1 MATGANLQ
9 GGRGNQVSN
18 LPPTVSTRTY
28 DAEMWDA
35 AGKVADRLT
44 EAAKPDL
51 IRRAQAR
58 GAIEGAEVAA
68 GLREY
73 KAPRFQFGDVAAAR
87 QAAVESAYDAR
98 TRQDV
103 DGRLTALRQE
113 HKYDPQAYEAAASEA
128 VRGFIQGAPPEFA
141 VQVETYAQGKAR
153 EGLTAI
159 SSARVARDEQEVV
172 QALGV
177 RATTLSERMIALAA
191 QGKMDSDEYRSAQTE
206 YGELQ
211 QTRADNPAVLYSQD
225 QRIADDDKLD
235 SEVLTA
241 NISRLS
247 VNAYTD
253 AGGGMAGYASATR
266 FLRDEVL
273 DGEAFKDQTPEA
285 RQRIYRDATTQ
296 LNQYSA
302 VEREEKKVAD
312 EQERQRR
319 AEQREAVGELRLDIL
334 LGGVTEAQIRARS
347 DLDDGQKA
355 GLVAGVRAQARREQS
370 DARRDAALEA
380 ANVRGAY
387 AEVRDRAQAGTLSNG
402 EIADELNA
410 GNITAGQAVTLR
422 ALRNRGLAPVIQ
434 NVLAPVKDASSRPG
448 MSSRGTATQM
458 AQAEAHAATW
468 AAAHPNATLDEQI
481 AFGKVIADTVFRPAT
496 AGRPGNAAG
505 GDAARLAR
513 VRAVNNDIEA
523 RRRAGR
529 PYSTAE
535 ANRLRNEAQHGP
547 VN

>member
-28 DAEMWDA
+28 DAEMWEA

-103 DGRLTALRQE
+103 DARLTALRQE
-113 HKYDPQAYEAAASEA
+113 HRYDPQAYEMAAGEA

-153 EGLTAI
+153 EGLQVV
-159 SSARVARDEQEVV
+159 SNARIAQDERESN
-172 QALGV
+172 QALNV
-177 RATTLSERMIALAA
+177 RAETLSERLIALPA
-191 QGKMDSDEYRSAQTE
+191 QGKMGDPEFAS
-206 YGELQ
+206 
-211 QTRADNPAVLYSQD
+211 TRADYDALQD
-225 QRIADDDKLD
+225 QREHNPAILYSHEQRLADDDKLD
-235 SEVLTA
+235 SAILTA

-247 VNAYTD
+247 VNTYTD
-253 AGGGMAGYASATR
+253 AGGGMAGYAAATR

-273 DGEAFKDQTPEA
+273 DGEAFKDLTPEA

-296 LNQYSA
+296 LTQYSA

-312 EQERQRR
+312 EKDRQRR
-319 AEQREAVGELRLDIL
+319 ADQREKVGELRLDIL
-334 LGGVTEAQIRARS
+334 LGGVTEAQIQARS

-355 GLVAGVRAQARREQS
+355 GLVASVRAQNRREQS

-380 ANVRGAY
+380 SNVRAAY
-387 AEVRDRAQAGTLSNG
+387 AEVRDQANAGTLTEG
-402 EIADELNA
+402 EIADYLS
-410 GNITAGQAVTLR
+410 GGTITAGQAVTLR

-434 NVLAPVKDASSRPG
+434 NVLAPVKDASRRPG
-448 MSSRGTATQM
+448 MSMRGNEIPM
-458 AQAEAHAATW
+458 AQAEAHAANW
-468 AAAHPNATLDEQI
+468 AVGHPNATLDEQI
-481 AFGKVIADTVFRPAT
+481 AFGKVIADTVFRPSS
-496 AGRPGNAAG
+496 AGRPANAQGGNE
-505 GDAARLAR
+505 ARAAR
-513 VRAVNNDIEA
+513 VRAANADIEA
-523 RRRAGR
+523 RRRSGR

-535 ANRLRNEAQHGP
+535 ANRLRNEAQHG
-547 VN
+547 N